1 MYNQQMKKCA
11 YDVVVAGAGPAGLVA
26 ALLVAGTG
34 LKVAIIDPLFAD
46 KKAKKANAD
55 ARTVALMQGG
65 VRLLKH
71 LDIWPRCHKVSAPLW
86 RMRLID
92 HTRRFLKAPTVT
104 FDAHELGDDPF
115 AWNVPLGLL
124 NRCLQEAAGDMQNLD
139 LIGGRI
145 EAVVSQGLEVEISI
159 DTQSNSISSSCVI
172 AADGR
177 HSLCRDAAFIK
188 VTSWSYPQK
197 AVACSFSHGLPHEDM
212 SIEFHR
218 SAGPLTLVPLEGNR
232 SGLVWIEKPQDADE
246 IFQLSD
252 DAFCHELEKQTD
264 AVLGRIS
271 KASPRGL
278 FPIDGLTARHFAKNR
293 IMLVGEAA
301 HVLPPIG
308 AQGLN
313 LGLRDAALVAELI
326 GDTKLV
332 NEDVGSDRIMQTYDR
347 RRRLD
352 IFPRTVVVDRLNRS
366 LIHNFAPLQ
375 GARGLGLF
383 MLNQIGP
390 LRREVMQRGMQPL
403 NDVPRLM
410 QA

>member
-1 MYNQQMKKCA
+1 MYIKPMEKNA

-26 ALLVAGTG
+26 ALLVARAG

-46 KKAKKANAD
+46 KNARAANKD

-71 LDIWPRCHKVSAPLW
+71 LDIWPQCHKVAAPLW

-92 HTRRFLKAPTVT
+92 HTMRFLKAPTVT

-124 NRCLQEAAGDMQNLD
+124 NQCLQKSADEMQNLE

-145 EAVVSQGLEVEISI
+145 ETIVSEGPEVDISI
-159 DTQSNSISSSCVI
+159 DNKAQSVSATCVI

-188 VTSWSYPQK
+188 VTKWSYTQK
-197 AVACSFSHGLPHEDM
+197 AVACSFSHALPHEDM
-212 SIEFHR
+212 SVEFHR

-232 SGLVWIEKPQDADE
+232 SGLVWIERPLDADE

-252 DAFCHELEKQTD
+252 DAFCRELEKQTNGI
-264 AVLGRIS
+264 LGKIS
-271 KASPRGL
+271 EVSPRGL
-278 FPIDGLTARHFAKNR
+278 FPIDGLTARQFAKNR

-326 GDTKLV
+326 GDAKAI
-332 NEDVGSDRIMQTYDR
+332 NDDIGGDKIMQTYDR

-352 IFPRTVVVDRLNRS
+352 IFPRTVVVDLLNRS

-403 NDVPRLM
+403 KDVPRLM
-410 QA
+410 QG